1 MILQSIFWA
10 SENNWALKVRKAP
23 LNMLL
28 NFSLPRKRIN
38 SLHLQNII
46 LLFNGW
52 EISKQAELFPILQKE
67 RNLKSFTSS
76 TFSKNLRQKKKKNH
90 FFLLSDTGK
99 EFMLFISQ
107 MVLTLAKLPS
117 KWKLKP
123 GLEQCSV
130 VCKSMS
136 NYLQ

>member
-28 NFSLPRKRIN
+28 NFSHPRKRIN

-76 TFSKNLRQKKKKNH
+76 TFSKNLREKKII